1 MHRVKISSVIFLTV
15 LAVLFAVPHSY
26 SGVPQL
32 INYQG
37 KLTNAGGSQVPDG
50 SYDVEF
56 KIYDVATGGTALWSE
71 TWNSGTSQ
79 VTTKGGVFNALLGK
93 YNPIPVTFFA
103 DHSVTYLGI
112 TVGSDSE
119 MTPRQRITSVGYAF
133 EAANG
138 VPRGA
143 IIMWSGSISE
153 IPAGW
158 ALCDGTNGTPD
169 LRSRFIVGAGS
180 EYGVGSTGGNS
191 SVNLAHTHSINATD
205 INHTHSG
212 TTGGPSGDI
221 KRKGS
226 DDLSCA
232 VKDHHH
238 DFTTSWMNQNSSHT
252 HTESSQ
258 LSSIQDIR
266 PPYYALAFIMKL

>member
-1 MHRVKISSVIFLTV
+1 MHRVKISAVIFLTV

-79 VTTKGGVFNALLGK
+79 VATKGGVFNALLGK

-143 IIMWSGSISE
+143 IIMWSGSQ
-153 IPAGW
+153 IPDGW
-158 ALCDGTNGTPD
+158 ALCDGTNGTPN
-169 LRSRFIVGAGS
+169 LTNKFIMGAQNIANIGTM
-180 EYGVGSTGGNS
+180 GGSTTINLSHTHTGPTHTHTYSGTTAGNGATRKVTDDGDDQS
-191 SVNLAHTHSINATD
+191 PVNSETHTHSY
-205 INHTHSG
+205 SG
-212 TTGGPSGDI
+212 TTGAGGTGNTGTA
-221 KRKGS
+221 GS
-226 DDLSCA
+226 SA
-232 VKDHHH
+232 
-238 DFTTSWMNQNSSHT
+238 QN
-252 HTESSQ
+252 
-258 LSSIQDIR
+258 IM
-266 PPYYALAFIMKL
+266 PPYFSLAFIMKL

>member
-1 MHRVKISSVIFLTV
+1 MHRIKSSQIVFLMILT
-15 LAVLFAVPHSY
+15 LSLLSAAPYSY

-37 KLTNAGGSQVPDG
+37 KLTSAGGSSVPDG

-79 VTTKGGVFNALLGK
+79 VATKGGVFNALLGK
-93 YNPIPVTFFA
+93 YNTIPVTFFA

-138 VPRGA
+138 VPKGF
-143 IIMWSGSISE
+143 IGMWSGSVSD
-153 IPAGW
+153 IPVGW

-169 LRSRFIVGAGS
+169 LRDRFVLGS
-180 EYGVGSTGGNS
+180 GSTYPVGSMGGS
-191 SVNLAHTHSINATD
+191 TTKNL
-205 INHTHSG
+205 
-212 TTGGPSGDI
+212 
-221 KRKGS
+221 
-226 DDLSCA
+226 
-232 VKDHHH
+232 
-238 DFTTSWMNQNSSHT
+238 SHT
-252 HTESSQ
+252 HTGPPHTHTYSGTTSGNSAHDNFDGGGHYGAEDPHTHTYSGTTDVSGTGNTG
-258 LSSIQDIR
+258 SGGSITQDIM